1 MATLKSIKN
10 YYGPDAEGGVNT
22 NKENIALLSFKMAT
36 TDSLTKFNLKDGFV
50 DDYNDDS
57 GVDAAN
63 STNEIRGT
71 YNGYQGLTAV
81 TVTGGMELIQSI
93 NSLKAETLALTKQ

>member
-1 MATLKSIKN
+1 MATYKSIRN

-50 DDYNDDS
+50 DDYNDDA

-71 YNGYQGLTAV
+71 YNGYQGLTEV
-81 TVTGGMELIQSI
+81 TVS
-93 NSLKAETLALTKQ
+93 